1 MNAVESLPAR
11 FETPLERRAL
21 LARALVA
28 NPRIMILDEATSSID
43 TETEVLI
50 QGAVDRL
57 LDGRTSIVI
66 APTIVAL
73 AGGVVFGV
81 LAFASWRASRLDG
94 PPLVLDG
101 AGLSFADGLGERCF
115 LPWERI
121 DDVGTRGSGLFVRVV
136 VTLRDEDEA
145 EVAIPPL
152 CLAGVSAERAARLI
166 ESYRRRALHAS

>member
-28 NPRIMILDEATSSID
+28 
-43 TETEVLI
+43 
-50 QGAVDRL
+50 GAL
-57 LDGRTSIVI
+57 CAGALALGFESGLDGVF